1 MEKLILIA
9 HRKVAILENLH
20 NRASGPHFRHHASS
34 APHVDGG
41 AVVPL
46 AKQQFWWTVPGF
58 LSLDVLVAIS
68 IPERHD
74 SVGIAVGLVVL
85 LN

>member
-1 MEKLILIA
+1 MEKLILMA
-9 HRKVAILENLH
+9 HRKVAIQENLH
-20 NRASGPHFRHHASS
+20 NRASSPHFRHHASS

-46 AKQQFWWTVPGF
+46 AKQQFWWTVPVF